1 MSEHSNPR
9 EWNGIAMP
17 GRLFAI
23 LAVMF
28 AVALAV
34 VDGVIANIALPTI
47 CEGLSISASESI
59 WIVNAYQISII
70 VTLLPVSAMG
80 DVIGYRKIY
89 LFGIV
94 VFTLTSM
101 GCALSWDFSSL
112 VACRVL
118 QGIGA
123 SCIMSLNTSIV
134 RLIYPRRMLG
144 RGIGINSTVVSVS
157 SVAGPSL
164 AAAILAVADWRWL
177 FAVNLPMGA
186 MAFALGWFFIPDNPE
201 RSLSRGIRWRDSL
214 LNLLTFGS
222 VFAFLTSLTH
232 GVEWWVLLLEGS
244 VAVVVGTIFV
254 RSQLRCDAP
263 ILPFDLLR
271 IPIFSLSVVTSIL
284 SFVAQM
290 SCFVATPFILQTQFG
305 YTPVEVGLVIT
316 AWPVVNMFT
325 TPIAGFL
332 VEKFH
337 PGVLGCIGLVA
348 FTAGLLLLNF
358 VPLEPTPWDFM
369 WRFAICGF
377 GFGFFQAPNNSIIIS
392 SAPLGRSGS
401 ASGMMA
407 TSRLAGQTVGA
418 AIVAMMFYVVPSD
431 KLLHIIYVG
440 AIFAGAAALISF
452 TRLSLPIPES
462 LRR

>member
-1 MSEHSNPR
+1 MSNLAK
-9 EWNGIAMP
+9 WDGIPMP
-17 GRLFAI
+17 ARLFAI

-34 VDGVIANIALPTI
+34 VDAVIANIALPTI
-47 CEGLSISASESI
+47 CEGLEITASESI
-59 WIVNAYQISII
+59 WIVNSYQISII
-70 VTLLPVSAMG
+70 VTLLPISALG
-80 DVIGYRKIY
+80 DKVGYRRIY

-94 VFTLTSM
+94 LFTMMSV
-101 GCALSWDFSSL
+101 GCALSWNFSSL
-112 VACRVL
+112 VVCRVV

-123 SCIMSLNTSIV
+123 SCVMSLNTSIV

-164 AAAILAVADWRWL
+164 AAAILAVASWRWL
-177 FAVNLPMGA
+177 FAVNLPMGFV
-186 MAFALGWFFIPDNPE
+186 AFALGWFFIPENPE
-201 RSLSRGIRWRDSL
+201 RSSVRAIRWRDIL
-214 LNLLTFGS
+214 LNIFTFGAF
-222 VFAFLTSLTH
+222 FAFVTSFTH
-232 GVEWWVLLLEGS
+232 GVEWWVLLLEAA
-244 VAVVVGTIFV
+244 VAIVVGTIFV
-254 RSQLRCDAP
+254 RSQLRCEAP

-305 YTPVEVGLVIT
+305 YSPVEVGLVVT

-332 VEKFH
+332 VERYH
-337 PGVLGCIGLVA
+337 PGMLGCLGLVA
-348 FTAGLLLLNF
+348 FTSGLLLLNF
-358 VPLEPTPWDFM
+358 VPSEATTWDFM

-377 GFGFFQAPNNSIIIS
+377 GFGFFQAPNNSLIIS

-407 TSRLAGQTVGA
+407 TSRLAGQTTGA
-418 AIVAMMFYVVPSD
+418 AIVAMLFYVVPSD
-431 KLLHIIYVG
+431 NLLHITYIG
-440 AIFAGAAALISF
+440 AGFAGLAALISF
-452 TRLSLPIPES
+452 MRLSLPIPAS
-462 LRR
+462 LRS